1 MKRVFTLLLIT
12 FICFSANSVYALS
25 INNETNYTRY
35 AQNRAKYYPQNT
47 FANRYRRQQRQ
58 NYIFSPQQARYY
70 GYRTPNQMGSYSYNN
85 TYYNRF
91 NRARY

>member
-1 MKRVFTLLLIT
+1 MKRVLIIFLVIFM
-12 FICFSANSVYALS
+12 FISVDTTSALS
-25 INNETNYTRY
+25 INNQTAYTNF

-85 TYYNRF
+85 PYYNRF